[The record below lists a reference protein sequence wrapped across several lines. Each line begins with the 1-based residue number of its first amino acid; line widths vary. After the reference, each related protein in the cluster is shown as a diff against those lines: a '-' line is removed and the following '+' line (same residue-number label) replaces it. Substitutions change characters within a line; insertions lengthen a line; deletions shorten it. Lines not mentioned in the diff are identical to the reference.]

1 MKSEGIRHERTIPK
15 TPEQNGVA
23 ERMNRTLVET
33 VRSML
38 TGARLSHEFWAEAL
52 ATAVYLRNRSPTRAV
67 KGMTPYEAWT
77 TEKPTVAHLRVFGSD
92 AYAHIPKDERGKLDP
107 KAKKCIFVG
116 YGEETKGYRLFDPV
130 RGKIFFSRDV
140 VFNEDGSERSAVEDE
155 DRYVEVELST
165 DDCPTAQEPPQVEP
179 QAEQVDSDLPTDSA
193 QDESTLPQP
202 VVRRSTRQRHTPDYF
217 GWRANVA
224 KGQVQEAHTVEGVL
238 STPEKAH
245 WLKAMENEMK
255 SLQENDVWE
264 LVQLPSGRKP
274 VGSKWVFKV
283 KTDENGKVERYK
295 ARLVAQGFT
304 QKFGADYDETFSPVV
319 RLESLRTLIALSVQ
333 QGLQLHQVD
342 VTTAFLNG
350 KLEEEVFMSQPEG
363 FVTKG
368 REHLVCRLKKSLYGL
383 KQSPRCWNTALD
395 QLLKEIGFVQS
406 ESDPCIYR
414 ESSGELF
421 LLGVYVDDIVMAS
434 KSQARLK
441 EVKKSLAKRFDIKDL
456 GKLHHFLGMKIIQD
470 EATGK
475 VWVGQQAYTESLLR
489 KFGMEDAKPV
499 ATPVDT
505 STKLVKGK
513 ESDECA
519 DQQQYQSAV
528 GSLLY
533 LAMATRPDITFAV
546 SKVAKFCTMPT
557 KQHWTAV
564 KRILRYLRSTADYGL
579 VFTPHSS
586 GDCVGYSDAD
596 WGGDLDDRKSTSGYL
611 FQIGGG
617 AVSWRSKKQTCVALS
632 TAEAEYVALA
642 SAAQEA
648 MWMRQLTALLGDRPQ
663 EAVTVFEDNQSAI
676 CMTNFMVG
684 PSTSLSSTISSEI
697 KLTRDR

>member
-1 MKSEGIRHERTIPK
+1 M
-15 TPEQNGVA
+15 
-23 ERMNRTLVET
+23 
-33 VRSML
+33 
-38 TGARLSHEFWAEAL
+38 
-52 ATAVYLRNRSPTRAV
+52 
-67 KGMTPYEAWT
+67 
-77 TEKPTVAHLRVFGSD
+77 
-92 AYAHIPKDERGKLDP
+92 
-107 KAKKCIFVG
+107 
-116 YGEETKGYRLFDPV
+116 
-130 RGKIFFSRDV
+130 
-140 VFNEDGSERSAVEDE
+140 
-155 DRYVEVELST
+155 
-165 DDCPTAQEPPQVEP
+165 
-179 QAEQVDSDLPTDSA
+179 
-193 QDESTLPQP
+193 
-202 VVRRSTRQRHTPDYF
+202 
-217 GWRANVA
+217 A

-676 CMTNFMVG
+676 CMTKNPQFHGRSKHISIKYHFIRDQVDKGSVKLQYCPTEDMVADMLTKG
-684 PSTSLSSTISSEI
+684 LPKEQFAKLRSMAGVISLRRSGCE
-697 KLTRDR
+697 